1 MTGHLI
7 GSAGILRNRILCEQ
21 AIQATLAEDP
31 SASHL
36 RTTLRQKFSSELAG
50 LIFTV
55 ANLQGKAARKLQASD
70 EAPRIWWVTERALQ
84 QSTPWQVARLKSR
97 WFADETVFDL
107 CCGLG
112 GDARQLNRRGPVVAV
127 DADPLVAELAA
138 ANLDLDQVLL
148 PEGDGD
154 QRDDSA
160 DREKLDVTGGKVIC
174 NDVTRMQL
182 PQGSWI
188 HLDPDRRPTTSAH
201 GSSQHG
207 INRTS
212 QPDHYRPDWQSVI
225 QMIRGTAGASIKLA
239 PAANPTVDEL
249 PDTHRCW
256 ISLSGSVREQALLCG
271 ATLANSELPI
281 SGRSAAVI
289 KSDGTARWFIAPP
302 DLVTQRAPVTN
313 QLLAWIVDPDSAI
326 RAAGLTE
333 AYAAEN
339 QLSVLGRASGFLTG
353 PSAPNMPHLCRSAEV
368 LWSGS
373 CDDRKLRRELRQRNF
388 HPAVIKVRGTDHNP
402 EQLIRKYRKC
412 GEQPVCLWIGRLKDR
427 VLAAI
432 TQYPSTVPQAIS

>member
-1 MTGHLI
+1 
-7 GSAGILRNRILCEQ
+7 
-21 AIQATLAEDP
+21 
-31 SASHL
+31 
-36 RTTLRQKFSSELAG
+36 
-50 LIFTV
+50 
-55 ANLQGKAARKLQASD
+55 
-70 EAPRIWWVTERALQ
+70 
-84 QSTPWQVARLKSR
+84 
-97 WFADETVFDL
+97 
-107 CCGLG
+107 
-112 GDARQLNRRGPVVAV
+112 
-127 DADPLVAELAA
+127 
-138 ANLDLDQVLL
+138 
-148 PEGDGD
+148 
-154 QRDDSA
+154 
-160 DREKLDVTGGKVIC
+160 
-174 NDVTRMQL
+174 
-182 PQGSWI
+182 
-188 HLDPDRRPTTSAH
+188 
-201 GSSQHG
+201 
-207 INRTS
+207 
-212 QPDHYRPDWQSVI
+212 
-225 QMIRGTAGASIKLA
+225 
-239 PAANPTVDEL
+239 VDEL